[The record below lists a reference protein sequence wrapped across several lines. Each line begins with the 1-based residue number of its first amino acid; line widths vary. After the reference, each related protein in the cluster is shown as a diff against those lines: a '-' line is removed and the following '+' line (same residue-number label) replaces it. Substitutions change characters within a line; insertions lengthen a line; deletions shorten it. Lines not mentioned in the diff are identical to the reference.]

1 MKKIYLDAF
10 SLLPTVDAFEVVDD
24 ASYVAARSQLL
35 AQVRM
40 PHKKHQNILVQR
52 KPWTHWFSDL
62 PEQVE
67 CITPL
72 GELRKLFPQVKLP
85 SYLTDQDVLDLKL
98 LKTSIEPSEQAIT
111 KFYFSSLLPS
121 TSVQGEFIYRLANY
135 VIEKSHIL
143 KMRFLKQLWE
153 QYLTYLPP
161 ILQPLHSGNVAF
173 ANIVS
178 EGFYL
183 RKWPE
188 LLLNWQHKHTATLK
202 KDFGI
207 AIADLIAFLSSN
219 TVEDTSVSDASLLEL
234 QYEQSIKKHASNV
247 LKSKDS
253 HFLSLP
259 GRYKA
264 ELQAIIELAPVLND
278 DEKQLLESKYAKY
291 LKADAVLHKQLLS
304 LVPPVLAQTPTISGL
319 SLPEQYMAWQQ
330 WATSSF
336 IPYKFW
342 LDQLKNRSEAQVE
355 EAEKIAILYGDWLFD
370 NYSALMGH
378 DDILTNRAVRHRIAA
393 LLENPNNRVIWLI
406 IDGLPAVYTG
416 LLKSALQKHSF
427 NRVKTEFALA
437 PLPTITEIGIPAL
450 LTGLRPDAKAFT
462 NKREEG
468 LAQSFPKF
476 KTVFT
481 ASVGYFAEKLAEESD
496 LCCLHYTG
504 IDFFQHKPE
513 SQITKSRAAVIEAD
527 INEQIDGIIAA
538 MQLTPGRNTKLVI
551 TTDHGATKCLRNASG
566 IVNSKIKAATEQS
579 HERCVKLN
587 SPLTPG
593 QLDTNETYHLT
604 KDITHNADDWIVARG
619 YRYFGANDTG
629 YRHGGLSPEETIVPF
644 VVAEMVEFDYEELT
658 VGYFGSKDLQ
668 LGKTIKDVSFQV
680 YNPNAVTVEISE
692 LTIHEDMN
700 AQFALPALIE
710 ANSSVVLKTML
721 KLPRSLNPQ
730 KGFVALST
738 TVAYQL
744 HGETMTT
751 QTSCSVPIQKA
762 NEADDIDF
770 DAL

>member
-10 SLLPTVDAFEVVDD
+10 SLLPTADAFEVVDD

-40 PHKKHQNILVQR
+40 PHKKHQHILVQR
-52 KPWTHWFSDL
+52 NPWTQWFTDL

-72 GELRKLFPQVKLP
+72 GELRKLFPLVKLP
-85 SYLTDQDVLDLKL
+85 SSLTDQDVLDLKL

-111 KFYFSSLLPS
+111 KFYFNSLLPF
-121 TSVQGEFIYRLANY
+121 TSVQGEFVYLLAKY
-135 VIEKSHIL
+135 VIEKTHIL
-143 KMRFLKQLWE
+143 KTRFLKQLWE
-153 QYLTYLPP
+153 QNLTHLPA
-161 ILQPLHSGNVAF
+161 ILNPLRSGDVAF

-183 RKWPE
+183 RNWSE
-188 LLLNWQHKHTATLK
+188 LLLEWQHEHATILK
-202 KDFGI
+202 KEFGL
-207 AIADLIAFLSSN
+207 AIVDLLPFLSSSPL
-219 TVEDTSVSDASLLEL
+219 EWPSASDASALEL
-234 QYEQSIKKHASNV
+234 KYELSIKKHASKM

-264 ELQAIIELAPVLND
+264 ELQAIIEFAPVLNAN
-278 DEKQLLESKYAKY
+278 EQQLLENKYAKY
-291 LKADAVLHKQLLS
+291 LKDDATLHKRLTS
-304 LVPPVLAQTPTISGL
+304 LVPPLLAQTPSLSGL
-319 SLPEQYMAWQQ
+319 TLPEQYVAWQQ

-342 LDQLKNRSEAQVE
+342 LDQLKSRTEVQVE
-355 EAEKIAILYGDWLFD
+355 DVEKIAILYGDWLFN

-427 NRVKTEFALA
+427 NRVKTEYALA

-450 LTGLRPDAKAFT
+450 LTGLRPNAKAFT
-462 NKREEG
+462 AKREEG
-468 LAQSFPKF
+468 LAQSFPKS

-481 ASVGYFAEKLAEESD
+481 ASVGYFAEKLAEDSD
-496 LCCLHYTG
+496 LCCLHYIG

-604 KDITHNADDWIVARG
+604 KDITHNSEDWIVARG

-629 YRHGGLSPEETIVPF
+629 YRHGGLSPEETIVPV
-644 VVAEMVEFDYEELT
+644 VVAEMAEFDYEELT
-658 VGYFGSKDLQ
+658 VGYFGFKDLQ

-680 YNPNAVTVEISE
+680 YNPNTVTVEVRE
-692 LTIHEDMN
+692 LTIHEDVN
-700 AQFALPALIE
+700 AQFALPLLIG

-721 KLPRSLNPQ
+721 KLPRALNPQ
-730 KGFVALST
+730 KGFVALAT
-738 TVAYQL
+738 TIAYHL